1 MRYNKLVFR
10 GEDKM
15 IKELSMIKVVEQLLI
30 ENDAPL
36 ALSDIFKE
44 VAEIKGFSETDYET
58 LNQLYL
64 DIVTS
69 ANFVYMGQG
78 LWDLKER
85 NLEYWDKDGTDFI
98 SESEVGDPSVL
109 EGYKEV
115 SFSHVAHE
123 KVESIIGLNR
133 TEEDDE
139 LDYED
144 FDEELEDLYI
154 DEDFE
159 DLDEEEKQ
167 ALLEEK
173 QYVADD
179 LDLASID
186 DDDFD
191 IDLGDIDEDDYD
203 EEEYHEIMDEYED
216 MY

>member
-1 MRYNKLVFR
+1 M
-10 GEDKM
+10 M
-15 IKELSMIKVVEQLLI
+15 KELSMIKVVEQLLI

-36 ALSDIFKE
+36 ALTDIFKE

-69 ANFVYMGQG
+69 ASFVYMGQG

-98 SESEVGDPSVL
+98 SESDAGDPSIL

-115 SFSHVAHE
+115 SFAHVAHE

-133 TEEDDE
+133 TEEDDD
-139 LDYED
+139 LDYDDYEADLLDDLEDEDLD
-144 FDEELEDLYI
+144 FDE
-154 DEDFE
+154 
-159 DLDEEEKQ
+159 LDEEEKQ
-167 ALLEEK
+167 ALIEEK
-173 QYVADD
+173 QYMAGD

-191 IDLGDIDEDDYD
+191 LDLGDIDEDDYD

>member
-1 MRYNKLVFR
+1 
-10 GEDKM
+10 M

-36 ALSDIFKE
+36 ALKDIFKE
-44 VAEIKGFSETDYET
+44 VAEIKGFNETDYET

-85 NLEYWDKDGTDFI
+85 NLEYWAKDGTDFI

-115 SFSHVAHE
+115 TFSNIAQE

-133 TEEDDE
+133 VEDEDDLDFDVYDEDLDDLDQE
-139 LDYED
+139 LDLD
-144 FDEELEDLYI
+144 
-154 DEDFE
+154 

-167 ALLEEK
+167 ALIEEK
-173 QYVADD
+173 QYIGDD
-179 LDLASID
+179 LDLVSID
-186 DDDFD
+186 EDDFD
-191 IDLGDIDEDDYD
+191 IDITDIDSDDYD
-203 EEEYHEIMDEYED
+203 EDEYHEIMDEYED